1 MDTAQTSSSSDTD
14 TSSSGT
20 DSDPCISN
28 LASQKVKHKKFK
40 NNKQTNKQTDKAN
53 IAHTV
58 VRPIST
64 PVVQKQIESMRAP
77 LYKLLKAREGHSDHL
92 RNLNLREL
100 KTFKSIFKSVER
112 LKGIRQING
121 LLKVPESTIASFKK
135 CKKEIDEFYSTNKKN
150 EMQKALLAISER
162 DDFQSIRNILIANHK
177 LYRMYKSIES
187 RESAKNGKRFILQ
200 THS

>member
-135 CKKEIDEFYSTNKKN
+135 CKKEIDEFYSTNKKI